1 MALSAYS
8 GGRRGGASSSRG
20 RYRPMAD
27 INVTPMVDVM
37 LVLLVVFMVTAP
49 LLAVGVP
56 VDLPET
62 SAPAINEP
70 KEPLTITVNRDGA
83 LFLQE
88 TGIEADSLVPRLQAI
103 TGGNPDAVLYV
114 RGDKAINYGRVLEI
128 MSLVSSAG
136 FRKVS
141 LVADMPKAGP
151 APSRPSGHA
160 KR

>member
-8 GGRRGGASSSRG
+8 GNRRGGGASPRG

-49 LLAVGVP
+49 LLTVGVP

-62 SAPAINEP
+62 SAPPISQP
-70 KEPLTITVNRDGA
+70 KEPLTIPVNRDGA

-88 TGIEADSLVPRLQAI
+88 TGIEVDSLVPRLQAI

-151 APSRPSGHA
+151 AASRPSGHV